1 MKFNASL
8 ILVMSISQLKLFL
21 IDLIY
26 LAKQAIVGATQFI
39 LETCFIKLPLRMLML
54 ILDLLLLLEAYQV
67 SFELYFQLDLQL
79 LLVAFILLA
88 MLYIH
93 SEIQKS
99 RVIITSAAL
108 ISAHQTS
115 LRLKLEPSSL
125 TFQESFEMSL
135 IKWLLPL
142 YHCH

>member
-1 MKFNASL
+1 
-8 ILVMSISQLKLFL
+8 MSISQLKLLL
-21 IDLIY
+21 IDLVY

-54 ILDLLLLLEAYQV
+54 VLDLHLLLAAYQV

-88 MLYIH
+88 MVYIH

-99 RVIITSAAL
+99 RVIITSATL

-115 LRLKLEPSSL
+115 LRLKLKPSSL